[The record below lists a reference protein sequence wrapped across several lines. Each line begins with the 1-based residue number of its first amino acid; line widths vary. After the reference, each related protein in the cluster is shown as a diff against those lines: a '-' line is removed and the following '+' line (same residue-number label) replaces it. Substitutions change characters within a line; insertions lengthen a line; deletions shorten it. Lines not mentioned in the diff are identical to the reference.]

1 MPWMAMLW
9 MNCTVWAL
17 EAEGKAKCIMY
28 GLDLET
34 MEPDLYDSVTS
45 MDYNTNMDNL
55 EHFWL

>member
-1 MPWMAMLW
+1 

-34 MEPDLYDSVTS
+34 MVPDLYDSVTL
-45 MDYNTNMDNL
+45 MDDNTNMDNL
-55 EHFWL
+55 DHFWL